1 MIGLVS
7 RPGTVWRNPAEPG
20 AHGGPFDN
28 DDQQALASGHVDTV
42 CRITSRSQTWAA
54 SAWAR
59 TCQAKAIEKPGTSS
73 GTGSATSGP
82 AQRRARRAGTVALMS
97 DERLTLA
104 AYVGQSF
111 ARSSSTLHSVC
122 VRLPWEAVV
131 RKNLFVIALLAF
143 ASTGH
148 AGPREDA
155 LRVVE
160 QWSKAFAD
168 ADVDGITGLYSSNAL
183 FYGTLD
189 KSLTTQPADIRK
201 YFERALFS
209 GRPRTAVLREHSVSV
224 LSDEVVVIAG
234 LDTVTGTRDGQV
246 VSAPGRVSFVIQ
258 KQPAGWKIVHFHRS
272 PVPN

>member
-1 MIGLVS
+1 M
-7 RPGTVWRNPAEPG
+7 
-20 AHGGPFDN
+20 
-28 DDQQALASGHVDTV
+28 
-42 CRITSRSQTWAA
+42 
-54 SAWAR
+54 
-59 TCQAKAIEKPGTSS
+59 
-73 GTGSATSGP
+73 
-82 AQRRARRAGTVALMS
+82 
-97 DERLTLA
+97 
-104 AYVGQSF
+104 
-111 ARSSSTLHSVC
+111 C

-160 QWSKAFAD
+160 QWSRAFAD
-168 ADVDGITGLYSSNAL
+168 ADVEGITGLYSSNAL